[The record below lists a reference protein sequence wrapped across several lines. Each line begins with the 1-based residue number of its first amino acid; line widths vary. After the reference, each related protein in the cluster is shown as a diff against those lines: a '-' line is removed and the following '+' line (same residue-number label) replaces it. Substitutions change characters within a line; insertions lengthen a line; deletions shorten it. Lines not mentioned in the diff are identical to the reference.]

1 MLFHAKRR
9 KKNQDDQKRRMIIKM
24 MSSFAVTAVV
34 AAVIVFAPTPALAKF
49 ENVNAFGNEI
59 YYETYVQDTDSTITE
74 GSLKVVIESQLTTIE
89 ESIDLGT
96 DSGAILDLLP
106 NTVYTVSIKAK
117 RGYGEE
123 TLAYTTVTTESG
135 YGGRISE
142 INLTGTSVDQWD
154 NRLLTYQV
162 TTVYNDLYQEI
173 SALRLK
179 YVLISASEYHEMQDM
194 GYPLDYVSI
203 DINNQMTIT
212 TIPDV
217 YDSNMMIIMIF
228 EADLLTGETII
239 LHERTFTTPLAI
251 VGSIYVA
258 DTTPSSITATVY
270 ADYSIITDLVYQVS
284 LIKNGEAIQTYTLA
298 NTAGES
304 EWLDFE
310 VFFDNLTLATLYH
323 IRLEA
328 TFLNPET
335 NKMETRV
342 VRQIDIE
349 TSPMYDSIV
358 LFDDLGTSIYIN
370 VTLTDPLAIL
380 SNIRYEIFEIDASG
394 NELFLSSQA
403 IPMSVIVN
411 GESSG
416 SISVSVPLVATYLI
430 RITADKTY
438 NGFYFYGTTIALH
451 GSNE

>member
-123 TLAYTTVTTESG
+123 TLAYTSVTTESG

-203 DINNQMTIT
+203 DISNQMTIT

-310 VFFDNLTLATLYH
+310 VFFDNLTMATLYH

-335 NKMETRV
+335 NKIETRV
-342 VRQIDIE
+342 
-349 TSPMYDSIV
+349 
-358 LFDDLGTSIYIN
+358 
-370 VTLTDPLAIL
+370 
-380 SNIRYEIFEIDASG
+380 
-394 NELFLSSQA
+394 
-403 IPMSVIVN
+403 
-411 GESSG
+411 
-416 SISVSVPLVATYLI
+416 
-430 RITADKTY
+430 
-438 NGFYFYGTTIALH
+438 
-451 GSNE
+451 